1 MQAMQQD
8 AVNHAKKCRCS
19 GMGGYNGDL
28 ENGGNEI
35 MGNEMIGNKTI
46 NELLI
51 DKDAFRDKL
60 KEKGFQQQQIN
71 SRIANAIIETLA
83 ENEGLFISELKY
95 QVDSISEKVHGI
107 NARLNQI
114 YSRNEEVVNKT
125 SELIKAIEDSKDI
138 SSNINDERTKD
149 LLVAFNGMLHI
160 CTLYKGLDMIEA
172 LRSIGYIMYAFYCG
186 KSKEEYKEEF
196 KEVK

>member
-1 MQAMQQD
+1 
-8 AVNHAKKCRCS
+8 
-19 GMGGYNGDL
+19 MGGHYGDL

-51 DKDAFRDKL
+51 DKNALRDKL
-60 KEKGFQQQQIN
+60 KEKGFQQHQID
-71 SRIANAIIETLA
+71 SKIANAIIETLA
-83 ENEGLFISELKY
+83 DNEGLFISELKY
-95 QVDSISEKVHGI
+95 QVDSISEKVYGI

-114 YSRNEEVVNKT
+114 YSRNEEAVNKA

>member
-1 MQAMQQD
+1 
-8 AVNHAKKCRCS
+8 
-19 GMGGYNGDL
+19 MGGHDGDL

-125 SELIKAIEDSKDI
+125 SELIKTIEDSKDI

>member
-1 MQAMQQD
+1 
-8 AVNHAKKCRCS
+8 
-19 GMGGYNGDL
+19 MGRHDGDL

-51 DKDAFRDKL
+51 DKNAFRDKL

-83 ENEGLFISELKY
+83 DNEGLFISELKY
-95 QVDSISEKVHGI
+95 QVDSISEKVYGI

-114 YSRNEEVVNKT
+114 YSRNEEVVNKA